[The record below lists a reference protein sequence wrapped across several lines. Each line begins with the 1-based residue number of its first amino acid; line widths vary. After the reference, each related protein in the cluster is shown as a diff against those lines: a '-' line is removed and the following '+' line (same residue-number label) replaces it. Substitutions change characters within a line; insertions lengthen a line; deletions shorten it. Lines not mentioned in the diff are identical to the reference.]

1 MAIIKLVYIV
11 LLAVLILDGCT
22 KTTLPI
28 QASPP
33 DAAQKK
39 ASREE
44 SERIH
49 TELGAGY
56 YSRGQYKIALD
67 ELKQTLKINDEYA
80 PAYDV
85 LGLVYM
91 ALNEDKLAE
100 ENFRRAIEL
109 APQDPNIRN
118 NYGWYLCNRNQF
130 AESIKQFD
138 IALGNPLYSTPAS
151 ALTNAGICSLRAKE
165 PGRAKTYFKASLKI
179 DPNQAEAL
187 TGLARIDYREGDL
200 AEARTLIERM
210 LEYNQ
215 PTAQAL
221 WIGLRVA
228 RKQNDHDTEASYGL
242 LMRNRFPDAPET
254 QLLLQG
260 KYD

>member
-1 MAIIKLVYIV
+1 MNIIRIFYIV

-28 QASPP
+28 QTSPP

-39 ASREE
+39 ATKEE

-67 ELKQTLKINDEYA
+67 ELQQTLKINDEYA

-91 ALNEDKLAE
+91 ALNEDKRAE
-100 ENFRRAIEL
+100 KNFRRAIEL
-109 APQDPNIRN
+109 EPQDPNIRN
-118 NYGWYLCNRNQF
+118 NYGWYLCNRDQF

-138 IALGNPLYSTPAS
+138 IALSNPLYSTPES
-151 ALTNAGICSLRAKE
+151 ALTNAGICSLRAHE
-165 PGRAKTYFKASLKI
+165 PKRAKTYFKASLKI
-179 DPNQAEAL
+179 NPNQAEAL
-187 TGLARIDYREGDL
+187 TGLAQIDYEEGEL
-200 AEARTLIERM
+200 AQARTLIERM

-221 WIGLRVA
+221 WIGVRVA
-228 RKQNDHDTEASYGL
+228 RKQNDHDTEASYSL